1 MKTMRTGR
9 TRVKQSMGDRIF
21 GIVNGFILIVL
32 ALVTIIPVLSI
43 VLISVTPMSDIRANP
58 NSFLTLPSY
67 VTFDHYTW
75 LFKGSTKLL
84 QSYGITIL
92 RTVLGTALCLVI
104 TVMTAYPLSKKYLPG
119 RRWLS
124 MLFVFTMLFSGGTI
138 PTYLVVKN
146 LGLLNS
152 FWSLI
157 IPCLLNV
164 YNMIIMRTFFQGI
177 PEEIDESARIDGA
190 SEFTI
195 LFRIILPLALPTL
208 ASIGLF
214 YAVYHWNS
222 YTDSIM
228 YIGSNRDVWPLQ
240 MLMREIV
247 IMNNTG
253 ELQMGG
259 LIQDPNRPN
268 ATVIMSCTLV
278 ISVIPIMCVYPFLQR
293 YFVKGLVVGSV
304 KS

>member
-1 MKTMRTGR
+1 MEATQTGR
-9 TRVKQSMGDRIF
+9 TRVKQATGDRVF
-21 GIVNGFILIVL
+21 GVINSSILVIL
-32 ALVTIIPVLSI
+32 ALVTLIPVLSV
-43 VLISVTPMSDIRANP
+43 VLISITPMSDIRANP
-58 NSFLTLPSY
+58 NAFLTLPSY
-67 VTFDHYTW
+67 ITFDNYTW
-75 LFKGSTKLL
+75 LFKGSTKLVR
-84 QSYGITIL
+84 SYGVTIL
-92 RTVLGTALCLVI
+92 RTLLGTALCLLM

-119 RRWLS
+119 RKGIS

-152 FWSLI
+152 FWALI

-190 SEFTI
+190 SDFTI

-222 YTDSIM
+222 YLDSIM
-228 YIGSNRDVWPLQ
+228 YVGSNRDVWPLQ

-259 LIQDPNRPN
+259 LIQDANRPN

-278 ISVIPIMCVYPFLQR
+278 ASTLPIMCVYPFLQR